1 MAPMLG
7 RPRPTPAYLI
17 TSGLHV
23 PFTGIRY
30 MGFAALSSQMLSKQL
45 GEILFWCAW
54 SSALNLMHE
63 VLLEDDRPYRE
74 VVVQV

>member
-1 MAPMLG
+1 M
-7 RPRPTPAYLI
+7 
-17 TSGLHV
+17 
-23 PFTGIRY
+23 RY
-30 MGFAALSSQMLSKQL
+30 MGFAALSSQMLHRQL
-45 GEILFWCAW
+45 GEIVFWCAW